1 MSGVFDGG
9 SPLPMS
15 GGRARS
21 YSVSARRLQANIG
34 VLTSGGDAPGMNAAV
49 RAAVV
54 MGISLGAK
62 VYLIQEGYQGM
73 VDGNEFIEEA
83 TWAKV
88 SDVIH
93 VGGTFI
99 GSARCKAFRERPGRL
114 KAAKNLICKG
124 ITNLVVIGGDGSL
137 TGANLFRE
145 EWPSLVEE
153 LFANGDISEGQK
165 ELHSH
170 LQIVGLVGSIDNDFC
185 LTDMTIGAD
194 TALHRILECADAL
207 KTTAQSHQ
215 RTFVLEVMGRHCGY
229 LALVAGIAS
238 AADWIFIPED
248 PPEDGWEEA
257 MCAKLE
263 EAKTLGQ
270 RLCIVVVAEGATDRQ
285 GNHISA
291 DHIKKVIT
299 ERLNHDTRVT
309 ILGHVQRGGSP
320 SAFDRILGTR
330 MGAEAIAALRDS
342 TPETPAYVI
351 SISGNREK
359 RVPLMEAV
367 LKTQSVAKAVSEA
380 RFKDAVE
387 LRGKSFM
394 NNLEI
399 YRTLNN
405 RHVPEEATSV
415 IEGKAAKLNTFGN
428 SPADQAWSPKME
440 LFNRQRTQ
448 VIAVM
453 NMGNPAPGMNAAV
466 RAVVRTL
473 FYEDNY
479 NVLLV
484 SEGFDGFLLDQVEY
498 ANWSSVSGFLGSG
511 GSILGTNRTVPSKIP
526 KVAEKFEAHNI
537 CGLVVIGG
545 FQAFQ
550 SVKILNDAREDY
562 RQFCIPMI
570 VVPATISNNV
580 PGCELSIGCDT
591 ALNAICRAC
600 DVIKQSAQ
608 GTRKRVFIIETFGGY
623 CGYLATMAAMACDA
637 DAAYIHEE
645 KFSIE
650 DLKDDVYHIQEK
662 IKCSDIQRGM
672 LVRNENANDNYTM
685 EFMERLLNEEGKGSF
700 SARSNRLGHMQEGHH
715 PTAYDRNYAS
725 KMGVRAGQW
734 MVKQINMCTG
744 ADGSSVLTIKPESA
758 VVLGMT
764 HGKLEFLP
772 IATVALDADFKL
784 TRPKT
789 QWWMRLRILLRAL
802 AKHHCFDLTDT

>member
-1 MSGVFDGG
+1 MTRESAVFEDEMPS
-9 SPLPMS
+9 SPFVKTPTMRS
-15 GGRARS
+15 RA
-21 YSVSARRLQANIG
+21 YSVSAKRLQANIG

-62 VYLIQEGYQGM
+62 VYLIREGYQGM
-73 VDGNEFIEEA
+73 VEGEGFIEEA
-83 TWAKV
+83 SWSKV
-88 SDVIH
+88 SDCMH

-99 GSARCKAFRERPGRL
+99 GTARCKEFREKPGRL
-114 KAAKNLICKG
+114 RAARNLINKG

-145 EWPSLVEE
+145 EWPTLVEE
-153 LFANGDISEGQK
+153 LHEKGEITSVQK
-165 ELHSH
+165 EYNSH

-185 LTDMTIGAD
+185 GTDMTIGAD

-207 KTTAQSHQ
+207 KTTALSHQ

-229 LALVAGIAS
+229 LALVAGIAT

-257 MCAKLE
+257 MCEKLNQAKHM
-263 EAKTLGQ
+263 GQ
-270 RLCIVVVAEGATDRQ
+270 RLCIVVVAEGATDRH
-285 GNHISA
+285 GKPISVN
-291 DHIKKVIT
+291 DVKKVIT
-299 ERLNHDTRVT
+299 DRTNHDTRVT

-342 TPETPAYVI
+342 TPDTPAYVI

-367 LKTQSVAKAVSEA
+367 LKTQSVAKAVDEFRYA
-380 RFKDAVE
+380 DAIA
-387 LRGKSFM
+387 LRGKSFQ

-405 RHVPEEATSV
+405 RSIPERATSV
-415 IEGKAAKLNTFGN
+415 TDRKLSTEE
-428 SPADQAWSPKME
+428 Q
-440 LFNRQRTQ
+440 LFSKFAPGQERTQ
-448 VIAVM
+448 AVAIM

-473 FYEDNY
+473 FYEDNFK
-479 NVLLV
+479 VLLV
-484 SEGFDGFLLDQVEY
+484 SEGFDGLMIDDVEY
-498 ANWSSVSGFLGSG
+498 ATWNSVSGYLGTG
-511 GSILGTNRTVPSKIP
+511 GSILGTNRRLPNDLK
-526 KVAEKFEAHNI
+526 KVSVKFDELNI

-545 FQAFQ
+545 FQAFEA
-550 SVKILNDAREDY
+550 VNLLTEAREDF

-570 VVPATISNNV
+570 VVPATISNSV

-637 DAAYIHEE
+637 DDAYIHEE
-645 KFSIE
+645 KFTIE
-650 DLKDDVYHIQEK
+650 DLKDDVYHIKEK
-662 IKCSDIQRGM
+662 IRCSDIQRGL
-672 LVRNENANDNYTM
+672 LVRNENANENYTM
-685 EFMERLLNEEGKGSF
+685 EFMERMLNEEGKGAF
-700 SARSNRLGHMQEGHH
+700 SCRSSRLGHMQEGHH
-715 PTAYDRNYAS
+715 PTVYDRNYAS

-734 MVKQINMCTG
+734 MVRQINDCTSV
-744 ADGSSVLTIKPESA
+744 DQSTVLTITPETS
-758 VVLGMT
+758 VVLGMVY
-764 HGKLEFLP
+764 GKLEFIP
-772 IATVALDADFKL
+772 IEKVAQDADLKL

-789 QWWMRLRILLRAL
+789 QWWMRLRLLIRAL
-802 AKHHCFDLTDT
+802 AKHHCFELTDS